1 MCDYA
6 VSAYLKANQVKK
18 AVDCCILLNQ
28 WDKAVELA
36 EKHNFFQIGNLLNRY
51 ANHLMES
58 NKKIEAIE
66 LFRRANKN
74 TESAKI
80 LCTIADEMSQ
90 ENVDWKIVKKIYVL
104 SAFEVE
110 SFKRRAMDQT
120 VDGSGDINTQ
130 ITKTLDTLITT
141 DMNTLSDKRLDN
153 PWRGAEAF
161 HFLLLCQHQ
170 LNSGDWDAAMKT
182 SMRLTEYESELGL
195 KRV

>member
-1 MCDYA
+1 VLPDNSNTLVTIGERLENYGLCDYA

-80 LCTIADEMSQ
+80 LCQIAHDMSQ
-90 ENVDWKIVKKIYVL
+90 ENVDWKIVKKI
-104 SAFEVE
+104 
-110 SFKRRAMDQT
+110 
-120 VDGSGDINTQ
+120 
-130 ITKTLDTLITT
+130 
-141 DMNTLSDKRLDN
+141 
-153 PWRGAEAF
+153 
-161 HFLLLCQHQ
+161 
-170 LNSGDWDAAMKT
+170 
-182 SMRLTEYESELGL
+182 
-195 KRV
+195 

>member
-1 MCDYA
+1 
-6 VSAYLKANQVKK
+6 
-18 AVDCCILLNQ
+18 
-28 WDKAVELA
+28 
-36 EKHNFFQIGNLLNRY
+36 
-51 ANHLMES
+51 MES

-80 LCTIADEMSQ
+80 LCQIAFDMSN

-120 VDGSGDINTQ
+120 IDGNGDINTQ

-161 HFLLLCQHQ
+161 HFLLLCQYQ
-170 LNSGDWDAAMKT
+170 LNTGDWDAAMKT
-182 SMRLTEYESELGL
+182 STRLTE
-195 KRV
+195 